1 MQVGNIPAPI
11 KYKNIIII
19 GNIIINLENF
29 YIYTYI
35 KMNQQQ
41 QLIRLIN
48 MRNAVLQ
55 RQAAIDKHNAAIRER
70 NLAEQQQQAQ
80 QQVQQQQQQVQ
91 QQQPD
96 QEKSLQEQLDV
107 IEQINDSNNT
117 VQIEYYI
124 NYLQNIYE
132 QQSAALLL
140 EQIEEDLHNNEV
152 EKVQK
157 LLSK

>member
-1 MQVGNIPAPI
+1 
-11 KYKNIIII
+11 
-19 GNIIINLENF
+19 
-29 YIYTYI
+29 
-35 KMNQQQ
+35 MNQQQ

-70 NLAEQQQQAQ
+70 NLAEQQQA
-80 QQVQQQQQQVQ
+80 QQQQQQQQ

-132 QQSAALLL
+132 QQSVELLL
-140 EQIEEDLHNNEV
+140 EQIEEDLHHNEV

>member
-1 MQVGNIPAPI
+1 
-11 KYKNIIII
+11 
-19 GNIIINLENF
+19 
-29 YIYTYI
+29 
-35 KMNQQQ
+35 MNQQQ

>member
-1 MQVGNIPAPI
+1 
-11 KYKNIIII
+11 
-19 GNIIINLENF
+19 
-29 YIYTYI
+29 
-35 KMNQQQ
+35 MNQQQ

-80 QQVQQQQQQVQ
+80 QQAQQQQQ

-107 IEQINDSNNT
+107 IEQINESNNT

-132 QQSAALLL
+132 QQSVELLL
-140 EQIEEDLHNNEV
+140 EQIEEDLHHNEV

>member
-1 MQVGNIPAPI
+1 
-11 KYKNIIII
+11 
-19 GNIIINLENF
+19 
-29 YIYTYI
+29 
-35 KMNQQQ
+35 MNQQQ

-80 QQVQQQQQQVQ
+80 QVQQQQQQQ
-91 QQQPD
+91 EPD
-96 QEKSLQEQLDV
+96 QDKTLQEQLDV

>member
-19 GNIIINLENF
+19 GNIIINLEKF

-80 QQVQQQQQQVQ
+80 QQAQQQQQ

-107 IEQINDSNNT
+107 IEQINESNNT

-132 QQSAALLL
+132 QQSVELLL
-140 EQIEEDLHNNEV
+140 EQIEEDLHHNEV

>member
-19 GNIIINLENF
+19 GNIIINLEKF

-80 QQVQQQQQQVQ
+80 QVQQQQQQQ
-91 QQQPD
+91 EPD
-96 QEKSLQEQLDV
+96 QDKTLQEQLDV

>member
-1 MQVGNIPAPI
+1 
-11 KYKNIIII
+11 
-19 GNIIINLENF
+19 
-29 YIYTYI
+29 
-35 KMNQQQ
+35 MNQQQ

-70 NLAEQQQQAQ
+70 NLAEQQQQTQQQ
-80 QQVQQQQQQVQ
+80 QQVQQQQQQQ
-91 QQQPD
+91 EPD